1 MARRRGRF
9 RRRSSSPLPT
19 GSFDHGCR
27 VWKRSARTSVH
38 VLSVAHGH
46 ARSSL
51 KRSVPIEDGG
61 DSFLSRKIFF
71 AKLWQRFVKV
81 ACDFLLERSQTFD
94 VQTNRIDCCSGI
106 SSFFPL
112 SLFFPPSSSSFFVYN
127 HLARRSRISR
137 ITRKRIIPHKS
148 AANEIGET
156 IFLFELEQSDSLFPY
171 LSVSLYIYVYIGVAL
186 IQRIIGLFLTNGYDH
201 LSWNALIA
209 RFPSPANSVTTF
221 PSTVPIYTLTALLK
235 LALVEGMKNIS
246 RNIHR
251 RDTSVN
257 VIELLFNVS
266 RFPDGSLV
274 HF

>member
-27 VWKRSARTSVH
+27 VWKRSARSVPSVH

-137 ITRKRIIPHKS
+137 ITRKRIIPRTKRGKR
-148 AANEIGET
+148 NRRND
-156 IFLFELEQSDSLFPY
+156 FSLWARTKRFPFPVS
-171 LSVSLYIYVYIGVAL
+171 LCLSLYIRIYRRGVNPTNYRPFSN
-186 IQRIIGLFLTNGYDH
+186 QRLRSSF
-201 LSWNALIA
+201 
-209 RFPSPANSVTTF
+209 V
-221 PSTVPIYTLTALLK
+221 K
-235 LALVEGMKNIS
+235 
-246 RNIHR
+246 
-251 RDTSVN
+251 SVN
-257 VIELLFNVS
+257 REI
-266 RFPDGSLV
+266 SLSS
-274 HF
+274 